1 MSRTI
6 PVAPFDY
13 VVFGGSGDLALRKL
27 LPSLFDRDREGQVP
41 NDARIIAAARGAGT
55 TESYRAKLHELLSVM
70 LTKSGTASEA
80 APVISPSNQAAL
92 KRFLERLHY
101 VQLDA
106 GSDTGWPAL
115 KQLLSEQNQRIR
127 VFYLSV
133 GPELFAPI
141 AGRIAAA
148 GLINPEA
155 RIVLE
160 KPIGTDLESSRAIN
174 TAIAQH
180 FDESKIYRIDHYLGK
195 ETVQNLFALRF
206 ANSLFEPLWNR
217 DHIDHVQISVA
228 ETVGL
233 ESRVAY
239 YDKAGAFR
247 DMVQNHLM
255 QLVCLIAME
264 PPARYD
270 ADTIRDE
277 KLKVLRALRTIQP
290 GEWVR
295 GQYAAGAL
303 EQKAVPGYADELGQ
317 ASTTETFIALRLGIE
332 NWRWAGVPFYLR
344 TGKRL
349 PEKVSEVIIH
359 FKATPHLSLPPD
371 AGPIQSNRLIIRL
384 QPNEGVQLALNLKE
398 PGPGGFR
405 IRSEELE
412 LSFAEAFG
420 VAQPEAYERLLM
432 DVVRGNQTLFMRRDE
447 VDAAWRWATPALEGW
462 KNEGPLAY
470 AAGTWGPSA
479 AHTLL
484 ARDGRSWFS
493 GA

>member
-1 MSRTI
+1 MSKTI

-13 VVFGGSGDLALRKL
+13 IVFGGGGDLALRKL
-27 LPSLFDRDREGQVP
+27 LPALFNRDRDGQLP
-41 NDARIIAAARGAGT
+41 ESARIIAASRSAST
-55 TESYRAKLHELLSVM
+55 TEEFREKLSELLTAKLVADNAAEA
-70 LTKSGTASEA
+70 TSGGVVA
-80 APVISPSNQAAL
+80 
-92 KRFLERLHY
+92 RFVQRVHY

-106 GSDTGWPAL
+106 
-115 KQLLSEQNQRIR
+115 LSEVGWDALRNLLFEFSERARI
-127 VFYLSV
+127 FYLSV
-133 GPELFAPI
+133 GPDLFVPI
-141 AGRIAAA
+141 ADRVAAT
-148 GLINPEA
+148 GLINTQA

-160 KPIGTDLESSRAIN
+160 KPIGTDLASSLEIN
-174 TAIAQH
+174 AAIAKH
-180 FDESKIYRIDHYLGK
+180 FEESRIYRIDHYLGK

-233 ESRVAY
+233 ENRVAY

-264 PPARYD
+264 PPARYE

-277 KLKVLRALRTIQP
+277 KLKVLRALKAIAP

-303 EQKAVPGYADELGQ
+303 DRKAVPGYAEELGKE
-317 ASTTETFIALRLGIE
+317 STTETFIALRLGIE

-349 PEKVSEVIIH
+349 PEKVSEVIVQ

-371 AGPIQSNRLIIRL
+371 AGPLQSNRLIIRL
-384 QPNEGVQLALNLKE
+384 QPNEGVRLALNLKE

-405 IRSEELE
+405 LRSEELDM
-412 LSFAEAFG
+412 SFAEAFG
-420 VAQPEAYERLLM
+420 VLQPDAYERLLM

-447 VDAAWRWATPALEGW
+447 VAAAWAWATPALEGW
-462 KNEGPLAY
+462 MHEAPIAY
-470 AAGTWGPSA
+470 AAGTWGPPE

-484 ARDGRSWFS
+484 AKDGRSWFK
-493 GA
+493 

>member
-1 MSRTI
+1 MSRSI
-6 PVAPFDY
+6 PVATFDY
-13 VVFGGSGDLALRKL
+13 VVFGGSGDLSLRKL
-27 LPSLFDRDREGQVP
+27 LPALFNRDRDGQLP
-41 NDARIIAAARGAGT
+41 ESARIIAASRGASS
-55 TESYRAKLHELLSVM
+55 TEEFRAKLSELL
-70 LTKSGTASEA
+70 TAKLVANNDSQSTSDSL
-80 APVISPSNQAAL
+80 VS
-92 KRFLERLHY
+92 RFVQRVHY

-106 GSDTGWPAL
+106 ASDVGWPSLVA
-115 KQLLSEQNQRIR
+115 LLSEFQERIR

-133 GPELFAPI
+133 GPDLFVPI
-141 AGRIAAA
+141 ADRVAAA
-148 GLINPEA
+148 GLINTQS

-160 KPIGTDLESSRAIN
+160 KPIGTDLISSQTIN
-174 TAIAQH
+174 AAIAKH
-180 FDESKIYRIDHYLGK
+180 FDETRIYRIDHYLGK

-233 ESRVAY
+233 ENRVAY

-264 PPARYD
+264 PPARYE

-277 KLKVLRALRTIQP
+277 KLKVLRALRAIAP

-295 GQYAAGAL
+295 GQYDAGAL
-303 EQKAVPGYADELGQ
+303 DRKAVPGYAEELGQ
-317 ASTTETFIALRLGIE
+317 TSTTETYIALRLGIE

-349 PEKVSEVIIH
+349 PEKVSEVIVQ
-359 FKATPHLSLPPD
+359 FKATPHLSLPAD
-371 AGPIQSNRLIIRL
+371 AGPLQSNRLIIRL
-384 QPNEGVQLALNLKE
+384 QPNEGVRLALNLKE

-405 IRSEELE
+405 LRSEELDM
-412 LSFAEAFG
+412 SFAEAFG
-420 VAQPEAYERLLM
+420 VSQPESYERLLM

-447 VDAAWRWATPALEGW
+447 VAAAWAWATPALESW
-462 KNEGPLAY
+462 RNEAPINY
-470 AAGTWGPSA
+470 AAGTWGPPE

-484 ARDGRSWFS
+484 AKDGRSWFK
-493 GA
+493 

>member
-1 MSRTI
+1 MSKTI
-6 PVAPFDY
+6 SVAPFDY
-13 VVFGGSGDLALRKL
+13 IVFGGSGDLSLRKL
-27 LPSLFDRDREGQVP
+27 LPALFNRDRDGQLP
-41 NDARIIAAARGAGT
+41 ESARIIAASRSGSST
-55 TESYRAKLHELLSVM
+55 DEFRAKLNELLIAKLV
-70 LTKSGTASEA
+70 AENDSEA
-80 APVISPSNQAAL
+80 TAGSVVA
-92 KRFLERLHY
+92 RFLHRIHY
-101 VQLDA
+101 IQLDA
-106 GSDTGWPAL
+106 NSDDGWEAL
-115 KQLLSEQNQRIR
+115 SSFLSEFKERIR

-133 GPELFAPI
+133 GPDLFVPI
-141 AGRIAAA
+141 ANRVAAA
-148 GLINPEA
+148 GLINTQA

-160 KPIGTDLESSRAIN
+160 KPIGTDLASSQEIN
-174 TAIAQH
+174 AAIAKH
-180 FDESKIYRIDHYLGK
+180 FDESRIYRIDHYLGK

-233 ESRVAY
+233 ENRVAY

-255 QLVCLIAME
+255 QLVCLIGME
-264 PPARYD
+264 PPARYE

-277 KLKVLRALRTIQP
+277 KLKVLRSLKAIVS

-303 EQKAVPGYADELGQ
+303 DRKAVPGYAEELGKE
-317 ASTTETFIALRLGIE
+317 STTETFIALRLGIE

-349 PEKVSEVIIH
+349 PEKVSEVIVQ
-359 FKATPHLSLPPD
+359 FKATPHLSLPLD
-371 AGPIQSNRLIIRL
+371 AGPMQSNRLIIRL
-384 QPNEGVQLALNLKE
+384 QPNEGVRLALNLKE

-405 IRSEELE
+405 LRSEELDM
-412 LSFAEAFG
+412 SFAEAFG
-420 VAQPEAYERLLM
+420 VSQPDSYERLLM

-447 VDAAWRWATPALEGW
+447 VAAAWGWATPALEGW
-462 KNEGPLAY
+462 MYEAPIAY
-470 AAGTWGPSA
+470 AAGTWGPPE

-484 ARDGRSWFS
+484 AKDGRSWFK
-493 GA
+493 